1 MAYTNDTEDA
11 FIEKFESERS
21 NDGYGLVMDKGTAE
35 RQEMAE
41 EFDAPDVGTMIPTD
55 DADEDVGAQ
64 IDMAEA
70 SPGVEVTP
78 VASATAEATALPA
91 IEEKAV
97 EPQQPVKAMSFGEA
111 FKAARASGEKVFKWN
126 GRSYTTALKS
136 EKPAQRIKPQPKP
149 QQVVQPTEEEATPA
163 EIAQA
168 VFKLEESDNGIGPAL
183 NPAMRPRPGARGIY
197 EGAVIG
203 PNTRREIAAK
213 IDRAKNAKISPM
225 TVTGEDGAQRPARS
239 VAELMSARKA
249 AQ

>member
-1 MAYTNDTEDA
+1 MDETQDNA
-11 FIEKFESERS
+11 FIRKFEDERS
-21 NDGYGLVMDKGTAE
+21 GDGYGLVMDKGTAE

-41 EFDAPDVGTMIPTD
+41 EFDAPDVGTMIPVD

-97 EPQQPVKAMSFGEA
+97 EQQQPVKTMSFGEA

-149 QQVVQPTEEEATPA
+149 QQVVQPTEEDATPA

-168 VFKLEESDNGIGPAL
+168 VFKLEESDSGIGPDL

-213 IDRAKNAKISPM
+213 IDRAKKAKIVPM

>member
-1 MAYTNDTEDA
+1 
-11 FIEKFESERS
+11 
-21 NDGYGLVMDKGTAE
+21 
-35 RQEMAE
+35 
-41 EFDAPDVGTMIPTD
+41 
-55 DADEDVGAQ
+55 
-64 IDMAEA
+64 MAEA

-97 EPQQPVKAMSFGEA
+97 EQQQPVKTMSFGEA
-111 FKAARASGEKVFKWN
+111 FKAARASGEKVFKWS

-168 VFKLEESDNGIGPAL
+168 VFKLEESDSGIGPDL

-213 IDRAKNAKISPM
+213 IDRAKKAKIVPM

>member
-1 MAYTNDTEDA
+1 MADTNDTEDA
-11 FIEKFESERS
+11 FVEKFESERS

-97 EPQQPVKAMSFGEA
+97 EQQQPVKTMSFGEA

-168 VFKLEESDNGIGPAL
+168 VFKLEESDSGIGPDL

-213 IDRAKNAKISPM
+213 IDRAKNAKIAPM